1 MIDNS
6 FSIASSQIFTLLT
19 DVSICLC
26 ALLISRDLIIFSLQ
40 LSEKLM
46 LIQLDSKSS
55 ELGKELLLP
64 RGVHLEVKS
73 KRLIEIISFFD
84 KSLFLTYFLK
94 YWRYYRHLFSIMKGL
109 QYKPICFGA
118 CLSLTVFWLRHCS
131 NHCCSHISSQTI
143 L

>member
-26 ALLISRDLIIFSLQ
+26 ALLKSRDLIIFSLQ
-40 LSEKLM
+40 LSEKLIDVN
-46 LIQLDSKSS
+46 LASVSKSS

-73 KRLIEIISFFD
+73 KRLVELISFFD

-118 CLSLTVFWLRHCS
+118 CSRV
-131 NHCCSHISSQTI
+131 
-143 L
+143 

>member
-26 ALLISRDLIIFSLQ
+26 ALLKSRDLIIFSLQ
-40 LSEKLM
+40 LSEKLIDVN
-46 LIQLDSKSS
+46 LASVSKSS

-73 KRLIEIISFFD
+73 KRLVEIISFFD

-94 YWRYYRHLFSIMKGL
+94 Y
-109 QYKPICFGA
+109 
-118 CLSLTVFWLRHCS
+118 
-131 NHCCSHISSQTI
+131 
-143 L
+143 

>member
-26 ALLISRDLIIFSLQ
+26 ALLKSRDLIIFSLQ
-40 LSEKLM
+40 LSEKLIDVN
-46 LIQLDSKSS
+46 LASVSKSS

-73 KRLIEIISFFD
+73 KRLVEIISFFD

-94 YWRYYRHLFSIMKGL
+94 YWRYYRHLLSIIKVFNIN
-109 QYKPICFGA
+109 QYVLELVLESDSFLAKA
-118 CLSLTVFWLRHCS
+118 L
-131 NHCCSHISSQTI
+131 
-143 L
+143 

>member
-26 ALLISRDLIIFSLQ
+26 ALLKSRDLIIFSLQ
-40 LSEKLM
+40 LSEKLIDVN
-46 LIQLDSKSS
+46 LASVSKSS

-73 KRLIEIISFFD
+73 KRLVEIISFFD

-94 YWRYYRHLFSIMKGL
+94 HWRYYRHLFSIMKGL

-118 CLSLTVFWLRHCS
+118 CSRV
-131 NHCCSHISSQTI
+131 
-143 L
+143 